1 MNTGLFLVVFS
12 VALASRAATLRVDDL
27 VAEALANNP
36 EILAAQKR
44 YEAAGQRPAQ
54 AGSLPDPMLSLG
66 YTSSGSPRPLAGIGR
81 EPTSNAGFM
90 LSQEFP
96 WPGKRRLRAGIAGKE
111 AEAGFQDYRAV
122 QLSVISR
129 VKQACYRLQ
138 RAGRIIGVL
147 EKSRDLLRRM
157 LEVAEA
163 RYSAGKTAQQD
174 LFKLQTQLSI
184 LETRIVRMEAERRT
198 LEAEINSLLARP
210 AGVPLGWPEETGPG
224 PLTVTLETLTAAARE
239 DSPLLRRDEKMV
251 QRSQLAL
258 NLARKSYYP
267 DYTVSAGYFSMG
279 RMPDMYQFRV
289 DFKLPAWSF
298 RRQRAEVAEQA
309 SALSETRH
317 GLSATAQELQYRIQ
331 AEYLAAKTAEQLMK
345 MYADT
350 VIAQAELAV
359 ESSLA
364 SYQNGAVDLLS
375 VLSNLITRFEYE
387 ESYHEERLA
396 YRAALARLEELTGMR
411 LTD

>member
-1 MNTGLFLVVFS
+1 MNTGLFLAVLS
-12 VALASRAATLRVDDL
+12 VAASCGAATLRVDDL

-44 YEAAGQRPAQ
+44 YEAARQRPAQ
-54 AGSLPDPMLSLG
+54 ASSLPDPMLSLG

-96 WPGKRRLRAGIAGKE
+96 WPGKRKLRGEIAGKE
-111 AEAGFQDYRAV
+111 AEADSQDYRAV
-122 QLSVISR
+122 QLNVISR
-129 VKQACYRLQ
+129 VKQAYHRLQ
-138 RAGRIIGVL
+138 RTYGIIGVL
-147 EKSRDLLRRM
+147 GQSRDLLRKM

-163 RYSAGKTAQQD
+163 RYSAGKAAQQD
-174 LFKLQTQLSI
+174 LFKAQTQLSI
-184 LETRIVRMEAERRT
+184 LETRLVRMEAEKRT

-210 AGVPLGWPEETGPG
+210 AGSPPGRPEEAEPG
-224 PLTVTLETLTAAARE
+224 PLAATLDALTAAARE
-239 DSPLLRRDEKMV
+239 NSPVLRRDEKMI

-258 NLARKSYYP
+258 DLARRGNYP

-298 RRQRAEVAEQA
+298 RKQRAEVAEQA
-309 SALSETRH
+309 SNLSETRH
-317 GLSATAQELQYRIQ
+317 ELAAAGQELQYRIQ
-331 AEYLAAKTAEQLMK
+331 SDYLAAKTSEQLMR

-350 VIAQAELAV
+350 VIPQAELAV
-359 ESSLA
+359 ESSLV
-364 SYQNGAVDLLS
+364 SYETGAVDLLS
-375 VLSNLITRFEYE
+375 VLSNLMTKFEYE
-387 ESYHEERLA
+387 ENYHEERLA
-396 YRAALARLEELTGMR
+396 YQVALARLEELTGTR
-411 LTD
+411 LID